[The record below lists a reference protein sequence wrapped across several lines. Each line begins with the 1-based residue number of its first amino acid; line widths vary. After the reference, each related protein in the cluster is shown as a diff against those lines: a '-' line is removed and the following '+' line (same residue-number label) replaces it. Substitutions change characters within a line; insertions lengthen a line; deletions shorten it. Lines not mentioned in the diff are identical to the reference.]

1 MKKLNIFY
9 KEVKKNNQTFTVFTT
24 KNKKNELCN
33 VSFKGTTQ
41 DDVKKYLTGEPF
53 TINVENNKIG
63 YSEKLVY
70 NDDKTVKVN
79 SKGEPIYRRTFY
91 IDEIVSF
98 EEYVREDI
106 DDDII

>member
-1 MKKLNIFY
+1 MKKLNIFHR
-9 KEVKKNNQTFTVFTT
+9 EVPNGNQKFTVFTT
-24 KNKKNELCN
+24 KNKKGETCN
-33 VSFKGTTQ
+33 VSFKGETL
-41 DDVKKYLTGEPF
+41 DLVKKQLTNDPF